1 MTCPHFLQSL
11 LHVVVRTTTVKP
23 RVWRVESWLED
34 ENCILCF
41 DTKMHKRI
49 EVMRIDVQS
58 EAKFTS
64 SILEKTPSGKAYIKL
79 DGKSCVALAFE

>member
-1 MTCPHFLQSL
+1 
-11 LHVVVRTTTVKP
+11 
-23 RVWRVESWLED
+23 
-34 ENCILCF
+34 
-41 DTKMHKRI
+41 
-49 EVMRIDVQS
+49 MRIDVQS